1 MRFLRILRGGVVGG
15 KVDNAG
21 AGLEGGA
28 SRAAIGRVLD
38 GARIGGILS
47 PFCTPSRSH
56 FDGRLRL
63 YKGALDRR
71 VSVGALVIRTGVL
84 HHLGW
89 GAGRRFLSSL
99 HAKNF
104 RLFHHL
110 LCDLLDS
117 KLQQLPLHQD
127 MVTFK

>member
-15 KVDNAG
+15 KGDNAG

-47 PFCTPSRSH
+47 PFVPRLEAI
-56 FDGRLRL
+56 FRGRPRL
-63 YKGALDRR
+63 YEGALDRR
-71 VSVGALVIRTGVL
+71 VSVGALVTRTGRTGVL

-89 GAGRRFLSSL
+89 GAGSPRS
-99 HAKNF
+99 
-104 RLFHHL
+104 
-110 LCDLLDS
+110 
-117 KLQQLPLHQD
+117 P
-127 MVTFK
+127 